1 MIGMI
6 MIKATF
12 WYSVYDF
19 LRLTIPMFGY
29 KYRLLGSKKIIKI
42 LTPIYLFKNFFFFFF
57 YKIDQFDINHN
68 IKQRLNLMNT
78 AKLVFSVDKEF
89 VTKLLFVH
97 AHSN

>member
-42 LTPIYLFKNFFFFFF
+42 LTTIYIYIF
-57 YKIDQFDINHN
+57 
-68 IKQRLNLMNT
+68 
-78 AKLVFSVDKEF
+78 
-89 VTKLLFVH
+89 
-97 AHSN
+97 